1 MANEHCGTTKTGSN
15 KKKGIVRF
23 SKGVVVLVIG
33 IVCFLVTSYLGDGW
47 GWLVFVASLIAIA
60 TGSLF
65 VVLGIILFFV
75 QNSEKRRR
83 MNGII
88 PFWMGVV
95 AIIISLVGMWL
106 AYGAEEEG
114 IGWLIILIPVIVT
127 GVLFVVVGA
136 TLFFEGKSEAKN

>member
-1 MANEHCGTTKTGSN
+1 
-15 KKKGIVRF
+15 
-23 SKGVVVLVIG
+23 
-33 IVCFLVTSYLGDGW
+33 
-47 GWLVFVASLIAIA
+47 
-60 TGSLF
+60 
-65 VVLGIILFFV
+65 
-75 QNSEKRRR
+75 